1 MDTLRMTNYII
12 AVVFFVC
19 YTYQFL
25 YIPVPWLLAKR
36 KAAKAA
42 ALEATPHNYAVLI
55 CARNESAVIA
65 DLIGSLRSQTYDQS
79 LLHIFVLAD
88 NCTDDTS
95 DIARSAGATV
105 YERFNNVQV
114 GKGYALQTLL
124 GHLEQDY
131 PAGFDGYFVFDAD
144 NILDPDYIAAMNRT
158 FSQGHDIVTSYRNSK
173 NYGDNWIS
181 AGYALWFLR
190 ESRYLNHAR
199 SLLGTSCAVS
209 GTGFLFSRAVLEETG
224 PWPFHLLTEDI
235 QFSVHEILQG
245 RKVAFAPDAV
255 LYDEQPTTFRQS
267 WRQRMRWSQGYLQ
280 VFRDYGARLLRGI
293 FRGSFSCFDM
303 SMAIMPAFVL
313 STVSIL
319 VNLTLGVVGALAGDN
334 LLVAFESVGQML
346 LNMYLTLLV
355 LGGITTITEWK
366 NIRTSA
372 SPSGSP
378 LSTVS
383 PQRTCEAVT
392 GRNFFPSDIRCG
404 GLSARRTLSSYL
416 KKESFSMYRILV
428 CDGEKEIVSSLT
440 ACLTAEGYQVV
451 TARTGWEVLNILS
464 KQHIHL
470 ALLGTKLPGLDG
482 LTTVTRLRQM
492 HDLPVILL
500 TSGTDSTENI
510 LGLTIGADDYIT
522 KPFQQA
528 ELLVRIR
535 CHLRRYLHLSPPS
548 PAALKVGGIT
558 LDDDA
563 RAVTVN
569 DKPVSLT
576 PLEYDILKFLMQHPC
591 KVFSPQEIY
600 RQVWREPPAAENSVA
615 VHIRHIREKIEVD
628 PSNPRYVTVVWGKGY
643 KIEAGV

>member
-267 WRQRMRWSQGYLQ
+267 WDQRLRWSKGFYQ
-280 VFRDYGARLLRGI
+280 VDREYTLPLLKGCLRWGHK
-293 FRGSFSCFDM
+293 GTSCYDM
-303 SMAIMPAFVL
+303 FA
-313 STVSIL
+313 TVAPGML
-319 VNLTLGVVGALAGDN
+319 LTLFIILFNGVVLA
-334 LLVAFESVGQML
+334 
-346 LNMYLTLLV
+346 
-355 LGGITTITEWK
+355 
-366 NIRTSA
+366 
-372 SPSGSP
+372 
-378 LSTVS
+378 
-383 PQRTCEAVT
+383 
-392 GRNFFPSDIRCG
+392 
-404 GLSARRTLSSYL
+404 
-416 KKESFSMYRILV
+416 
-428 CDGEKEIVSSLT
+428 
-440 ACLTAEGYQVV
+440 ACLTQPTHMA
-451 TARTGWEVLNILS
+451 ARI
-464 KQHIHL
+464 IHEC
-470 ALLGTKLPGLDG
+470 LGFIGSNLW
-482 LTTVTRLRQM
+482 
-492 HDLPVILL
+492 
-500 TSGTDSTENI
+500 NFY
-510 LGLTIGADDYIT
+510 LGLLAYGMLTVLSEWRHISAAPMQKIGYVFTFPVFMFTYI
-522 KPFQQA
+522 PISIA
-528 ELLVRIR
+528 ALVRKVEWKPIY
-535 CHLRRYLHLSPPS
+535 HT
-548 PAALKVGGIT
+548 AAKKLNELG
-558 LDDDA
+558 
-563 RAVTVN
+563 
-569 DKPVSLT
+569 
-576 PLEYDILKFLMQHPC
+576 
-591 KVFSPQEIY
+591 
-600 RQVWREPPAAENSVA
+600 
-615 VHIRHIREKIEVD
+615 
-628 PSNPRYVTVVWGKGY
+628 
-643 KIEAGV
+643 

>member
-1 MDTLRMTNYII
+1 MVTLILTRI
-12 AVVFFVC
+12 VFV
-19 YTYQFL
+19 L
-25 YIPVPWLLAKR
+25 SIPLCL
-36 KAAKAA
+36 
-42 ALEATPHNYAVLI
+42 YAVYFGVVALFGLRKKLPAAPQAKPEKRFALVVA
-55 CARNESAVIA
+55 ARNEAAVIGHLV
-65 DLIGSLRSQTYDQS
+65 DSLYGQDYPRELYEV
-79 LLHIFVLAD
+79 IVAPN
-88 NCTDDTS
+88 NCTDDTAA
-95 DIARSAGATV
+95 IARSAGATV

-144 NILDPDYIAAMNRT
+144 NILDPGYIAAMNRT

-346 LNMYLTLLV
+346 LNIYLTLLV
-355 LGGITTITEWK
+355 LGGITTVTEW
-366 NIRTSA
+366 NQIRTS
-372 SPSGSP
+372 SVKKFVYVFTFP
-378 LSTVS
+378 LFMFTYIPISLAAFFCKPQWKPIEHRVS
-383 PQRTCEAVT
+383 A
-392 GRNFFPSDIRCG
+392 
-404 GLSARRTLSSYL
+404 A
-416 KKESFSMYRILV
+416 
-428 CDGEKEIVSSLT
+428 
-440 ACLTAEGYQVV
+440 
-451 TARTGWEVLNILS
+451 
-464 KQHIHL
+464 HL
-470 ALLGTKLPGLDG
+470 RSRD
-482 LTTVTRLRQM
+482 RQ
-492 HDLPVILL
+492 
-500 TSGTDSTENI
+500 
-510 LGLTIGADDYIT
+510 
-522 KPFQQA
+522 
-528 ELLVRIR
+528 ELL
-535 CHLRRYLHLSPPS
+535 P
-548 PAALKVGGIT
+548 
-558 LDDDA
+558 
-563 RAVTVN
+563 
-569 DKPVSLT
+569 
-576 PLEYDILKFLMQHPC
+576 F
-591 KVFSPQEIY
+591 
-600 RQVWREPPAAENSVA
+600 
-615 VHIRHIREKIEVD
+615 
-628 PSNPRYVTVVWGKGY
+628 
-643 KIEAGV
+643 

>member
-42 ALEATPHNYAVLI
+42 ALEATSHDYAVLI

-131 PAGFDGYFVFDAD
+131 PAGFDGYIVFDAD
-144 NILDPDYIAAMNRT
+144 NILDPGYIAAMNRT
-158 FSQGHDIVTSYRNSK
+158 FSQGYDIVTSYRNSK

-255 LYDEQPTTFRQS
+255 LYDEQPTRFRQS
-267 WRQRMRWSQGYLQ
+267 WNQRLRWARGYLQ
-280 VFRDYGARLLRGI
+280 VFGKYGKDLLRGI
-293 FRGSFSCFDM
+293 AHGSFSCFDM
-303 SMAIMPAFVL
+303 TMNIMPAAILTFIGVFANGAAAVWGLITGQDVSVVGESLL
-313 STVSIL
+313 SML
-319 VNLTLGVVGALAGDN
+319 VNT
-334 LLVAFESVGQML
+334 
-346 LNMYLTLLV
+346 YLTLIV
-355 LGGITTITEWK
+355 IGGSATISEWK
-366 NIRTSA
+366 RIYAPTWKKIVYTLTFPLFMFTYIPISFAALFARRVTWKPIVHSRSA
-372 SPSGSP
+372 S
-378 LSTVS
+378 L
-383 PQRTCEAVT
+383 A
-392 GRNFFPSDIRCG
+392 DIR
-404 GLSARRTLSSYL
+404 AAAETLSG
-416 KKESFSMYRILV
+416 R
-428 CDGEKEIVSSLT
+428 T
-440 ACLTAEGYQVV
+440 A
-451 TARTGWEVLNILS
+451 
-464 KQHIHL
+464 
-470 ALLGTKLPGLDG
+470 
-482 LTTVTRLRQM
+482 
-492 HDLPVILL
+492 
-500 TSGTDSTENI
+500 
-510 LGLTIGADDYIT
+510 
-522 KPFQQA
+522 
-528 ELLVRIR
+528 
-535 CHLRRYLHLSPPS
+535 
-548 PAALKVGGIT
+548 
-558 LDDDA
+558 
-563 RAVTVN
+563 
-569 DKPVSLT
+569 
-576 PLEYDILKFLMQHPC
+576 
-591 KVFSPQEIY
+591 
-600 RQVWREPPAAENSVA
+600 
-615 VHIRHIREKIEVD
+615 
-628 PSNPRYVTVVWGKGY
+628 
-643 KIEAGV
+643 